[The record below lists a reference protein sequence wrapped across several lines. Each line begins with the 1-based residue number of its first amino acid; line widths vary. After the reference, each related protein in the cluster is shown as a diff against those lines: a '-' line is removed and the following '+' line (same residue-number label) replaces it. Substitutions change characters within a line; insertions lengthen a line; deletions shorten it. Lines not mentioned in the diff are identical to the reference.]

1 MWFAAAVIVPCA
13 ALFYLGIR
21 ALHQEE
27 LILRQRAAE
36 HQQARVSQVSL
47 ALESAIEPI
56 RLSASPPAGIAFHG
70 VIRGGRVLLSWETA
84 AQAVRM
90 AKALADPEYQRLLR
104 SPSNGSP
111 QFEGAPLEFLRLQR
125 ALALNRSGNATE
137 AAVLIESLS
146 RTPASITD
154 EQSVPIALYA
164 IPNLASVARRRA
176 ALESITAQVVA
187 DPCLHSP
194 TALKMLSQL
203 YGEQGLTAEL
213 QNLRILVRNAEAA
226 QRFQDAFP
234 RDVGALTARW
244 LVFDDLPYLVGF
256 ASAPAGEFVFR
267 GLSASTV
274 AASLPQHP
282 RLVRTGGSPLGP
294 PFAGLQVILPI
305 EPGRDLPTQRPL
317 VLGIIALALCIAVA
331 GCILLWRDI
340 RRDAQVAAL
349 RTQFVASIS
358 HELRTP
364 LTALRMFTEALHD
377 NPEIDNATRQD
388 YLSTMLSEN
397 ERLSRLVENVL
408 EFSRIE
414 RNQRKYVLRPV
425 LLPEILDSV
434 LASIDPLIERGGFR
448 LERNIDREIPPV
460 PGDRDALGQAL
471 FNLLSNAMKYS
482 GASRDLRIE
491 LSRQGQHAAIR
502 VTDSG
507 VGIPPAEHRLIFD
520 SFYRSAAPENSAV
533 PGAGLGLTLVRHV
546 MEGHH
551 GQVTVDSTPGKGSTF
566 SLILPLAKQ
575 EGNP

>member
-27 LILRQRAAE
+27 LISRQRALE
-36 HQQARVSQVSL
+36 HEQSRVSQVSL
-47 ALESAIEPI
+47 ALESALEPA
-56 RLSASPPAGIAFHG
+56 RLSASPPADAAFHG

-84 AQAVRM
+84 SQAVQM
-90 AKALADPEYQRLLR
+90 AKALAEPDYQRLLR
-104 SPSNGSP
+104 SPLNGGSRL
-111 QFEGAPLEFLRLQR
+111 EGAPAEFLRLQR
-125 ALALNRSGNATE
+125 ALVLKQTGNSSE
-137 AAVLIESLS
+137 AAAIIDSLS
-146 RTPASITD
+146 RIPASITD

-164 IPNLASVARRRA
+164 IPNLPSAGRRRS
-176 ALESITAQVVA
+176 ALESITTQVVA
-187 DPCLHSP
+187 NPCLHSP

-203 YGEQGLTAEL
+203 YSELGLTTEL
-213 QNLRILVRNAEAA
+213 QQLRILVGNAEAA

-234 RDVGALTARW
+234 RDLGALTARW
-244 LVFDDLPYLVGF
+244 LVFDEVPFLVGF
-256 ASAPAGEFVFR
+256 ASAPGGEFVFR
-267 GLSASTV
+267 GLRASAV
-274 AASLPQHP
+274 ANTLPRTP
-282 RLVRTGGSPLGP
+282 RLVRNGGLPLGP
-294 PFAGLQVILPI
+294 PFTGLQVILPT
-305 EPGRDLPTQRPL
+305 ESGRELPTQRPL

-340 RRDAQVAAL
+340 RREAEVAAL

-377 NPEIDNATRQD
+377 NPDIDNATRQD

-414 RNQRKYVLRPV
+414 RNQRKYLLRPV
-425 LLPEILDSV
+425 ELAPLIDSV
-434 LASIDPLIERGGFR
+434 LASIDPLLEQGGFR
-448 LERNIDREIPPV
+448 LERSINREMPPAL
-460 PGDRDALGQAL
+460 GDRDALGQAL

-491 LSRQGQHAAIR
+491 LSRQGQHATIR

-507 VGIPPAEHRLIFD
+507 VGIPFDEHQLIFD
-520 SFYRSAAPENSAV
+520 SFYRSAAPQNSAV

-551 GQVTVDSTPGKGSTF
+551 GQVTVDSTPEKGSTF
-566 SLILPLAKQ
+566 SLILPLAKV
-575 EGNP
+575 EGNL